1 MFGAVHVC
9 CCFCSDEGANPAHVA
24 ADLLSQAEH
33 GPDSQVVLLALP
45 GVDLDA
51 VQLAVQ
57 RQCDELPRNET
68 ARKAL
73 SHSCVVQVPSVGCLS
88 VGAGCF
94 PTAMFSSRLT
104 SQQHDS
110 APGCSDLFRS
120 LMEIVCGSV
129 ACDSGRSCCRC
140 VAWCCS
146 RCWQFTMV
154 EAAAAA
160 A

>member
-1 MFGAVHVC
+1 VCVCMTMYVLCMC
-9 CCFCSDEGANPAHVA
+9 CCSVDEGANPAHVA

-73 SHSCVVQVPSVGCLS
+73 SHSCVVQVGGREGGREASGCQLL
-88 VGAGCF
+88 AAF
-94 PTAMFSSRLT
+94 TAKL
-104 SQQHDS
+104 
-110 APGCSDLFRS
+110 
-120 LMEIVCGSV
+120 
-129 ACDSGRSCCRC
+129 
-140 VAWCCS
+140 S
-146 RCWQFTMV
+146 RCLTRQ
-154 EAAAAA
+154 
-160 A
+160 